1 MATRG
6 KASAA
11 LRLPE
16 RFTVET
22 AAQVLEDIRARLA
35 KGGKLTIDLSDVCTV
50 DTAGLQLLAVVRRQ
64 LSLDGQECEIKSVS
78 DALKDNARLL
88 GVAGILEWA

>member
-1 MATRG
+1 
-6 KASAA
+6 
-11 LRLPE
+11 
-16 RFTVET
+16 
-22 AAQVLEDIRARLA
+22 
-35 KGGKLTIDLSDVCTV
+35 V